1 MGAVVSTPQSR
12 DAPVLARVCTPGLGG
27 VVSTRVCTP
36 GLGVVATRVRTQGLD
51 GVDSTESPI
60 RVLSGSMSAAPTRR
74 PRTLRK

>member
-1 MGAVVSTPQSR
+1 
-12 DAPVLARVCTPGLGG
+12 
-27 VVSTRVCTP
+27 
-36 GLGVVATRVRTQGLD
+36 VVATRVRTQGLD